1 MMFLSK
7 IKTFFAIGFIVL
19 LGISLL
25 GNWYVVGQLEMEKEM
40 SATLSADLLTA
51 NTVATNLASTIEALE
66 KEKIAAQDRADD
78 FARMRSENEKAQAN
92 VITVFK
98 DRIRYEPCANTPLPD
113 DIDWLWNNSETN
125 DDSSISRPRD

>member
-7 IKTFFAIGFIVL
+7 IKTFFVIGFIVL

-25 GNWYVVGQLEMEKEM
+25 GNWYVVGQLETEKER

-51 NTVATNLASTIEALE
+51 NTAATNLASTIETLE
-66 KEKIAAQDRADD
+66 KEKVAAQNRADD

-98 DRIRYEPCANTPLPD
+98 DRIQYEPCADTPLPD
-113 DIDWLWNNSETN
+113 DIDWLWDNSETN
-125 DDSSISRPRD
+125 DDSSVSRPRN